1 MAGTAG
7 MVVEAAIQTINAGCS
22 IDGAATP
29 MTNVGIPVIEDT
41 VPTIGVDSPIIEDHS
56 SDSRQQPSQ
65 WSHCSYSSVTRPL
78 ALVFLVAAPPI
89 LMICLKIFTCH
100 TK

>member
-22 IDGAATP
+22 IDGAATL

-41 VPTIGVDSPIIEDHS
+41 VPTISADNPIIED
-56 SDSRQQPSQ
+56 
-65 WSHCSYSSVTRPL
+65 TL
-78 ALVFLVAAPPI
+78 
-89 LMICLKIFTCH
+89 
-100 TK
+100 

>member
-22 IDGAATP
+22 IDGAATL

-41 VPTIGVDSPIIEDHS
+41 VPTISADNPIIEDTLQWQSPTTQSLES
-56 SDSRQQPSQ
+56 S
-65 WSHCSYSSVTRPL
+65 
-78 ALVFLVAAPPI
+78 FL
-89 LMICLKIFTCH
+89 
-100 TK
+100 